1 MIAVGDVK
9 LDMSIRVTL
18 KGTPRELGAFMETL
32 TASRVV
38 TGVTAEAI
46 SEGKGSE
53 EAAELCERFGLD
65 KGA

>member
-9 LDMSIRVTL
+9 LEMSIRVTL
-18 KGTPRELGAFMETL
+18 KGTARELGAFMEML
-32 TASRVV
+32 TSSPVV
-38 TGVTAEAI
+38 SGVATEMI

-53 EAAELCERFGLD
+53 EAAELSERFGLE